1 MKEEEKKDGTIPAE
15 ASKVFELK
23 KGCEEVVNFKD
34 ENNKLREKLYLL
46 SRRLYSLEVR
56 YKYFK
61 NIFLLLQMEYN
72 DALNGEKLSAIKA
85 QRGIENMEEMYRQ
98 LQEAEQQDDEEEGE
112 GGEENKQNGESNG
125 Q

>member
-1 MKEEEKKDGTIPAE
+1 
-15 ASKVFELK
+15 
-23 KGCEEVVNFKD
+23 
-34 ENNKLREKLYLL
+34 
-46 SRRLYSLEVR
+46 
-56 YKYFK
+56 
-61 NIFLLLQMEYN
+61 MEYN

-112 GGEENKQNGESNG
+112 GEEENKQNGESNG